1 MSLSEYFCL
10 LDNFWFLDENI
21 YEEVECGEGRKKEEK
36 VDISRSK
43 WRRWWR
49 PWWRRWRRLNELR
62 LSKASKEY
70 LLRRR
75 ILR

>member
-1 MSLSEYFCL
+1 MSLSEFFCL

-21 YEEVECGEGRKKEEK
+21 YEEVECGEGRKKERKKEEK
-36 VDISRSK
+36 VDISGSK
-43 WRRWWR
+43 WR
-49 PWWRRWRRLNELR
+49 RRWRRLNELR

>member
-1 MSLSEYFCL
+1 MSLSEFFCL

-36 VDISRSK
+36 VDISESK
-43 WRRWWR
+43 WR
-49 PWWRRWRRLNELR
+49 RRWRRLNELR

>member
-1 MSLSEYFCL
+1 MSLSEFFCL

-21 YEEVECGEGRKKEEK
+21 YEEVECGEGRKKERKKEEK
-36 VDISRSK
+36 VDIRGSK
-43 WRRWWR
+43 WR
-49 PWWRRWRRLNELR
+49 RRWRRLNELR

>member
-1 MSLSEYFCL
+1 MSLSEFFCL

-21 YEEVECGEGRKKEEK
+21 YEEVECDEGRKKEEK
-36 VDISRSK
+36 VDISESM
-43 WRRWWR
+43 WRR
-49 PWWRRWRRLNELR
+49 WWRRWRRLNELR

>member
-1 MSLSEYFCL
+1 MRRREK
-10 LDNFWFLDENI
+10 E
-21 YEEVECGEGRKKEEK
+21 RKKEEK
-36 VDISRSK
+36 VDISGSK
-43 WRRWWR
+43 WRRR
-49 PWWRRWRRLNELR
+49 RRLSELR